1 MTQEVNLNFTLWPK
15 QLQCLQSEATE
26 ILFGGASG
34 GGKSHLIRVSL
45 ITWCLAIP
53 NLQCSLIRKK
63 YSDIWDNHVEG
74 PTGFKALLQP
84 LIKLNQVI
92 ITKDEIRFPRG
103 SRINFV
109 HCQDERQFDSAQGI
123 ERHVLVL
130 DEAPQI
136 VERLIRT
143 FRAWCRAGDDWLATL
158 PKEWHGMFPRILYTG
173 NPVGLSAGFFRSNFV
188 KARKPFDIEYVDGF
202 KRQYIPSL
210 VTDNFSVD
218 ADVQR
223 GRLEGLGD
231 PKLAQALIKG
241 DWDAPLG
248 DFYSN
253 YDEEKLVIDD
263 FDPPEHWFRFRTF
276 DWGSAEPFACLWC
289 AVADG
294 EVFGDNM
301 WLPRGAIVFY
311 REWYGCEPDDQAKGL
326 HYKNEDIARGIVKR
340 SWDCPDNIQTL
351 TDSFPFRELGGP
363 SIASVFAAHGVPL
376 RQADTSRVSGW
387 KLLRDRMQGNEK
399 GVPLVYICRSLEYLR
414 YYFPMLQRH
423 KTKPEDAVE
432 DGEATHIMDC
442 ARYAV
447 ATFPKIVDAIKEE
460 PRVITPKP
468 LTFADVI
475 KKHNQLKRRKND

>member
-1 MTQEVNLNFTLWPK
+1 MREINLNFTLWPK
-15 QLQCLQSEATE
+15 QLEALTSKATE
-26 ILFGGASG
+26 ILYGGSSES
-34 GGKSHLIRVSL
+34 GKSHLIRVAL
-45 ITWCLAIP
+45 ITWCLAVP
-53 NLQCSLIRKK
+53 DLQCALIRTK
-63 YSDIWDNHVEG
+63 YSDIWDNHVEV
-74 PTGFKALLQP
+74 PTGFKVLLAP
-84 LIKLNQVI
+84 LIKAGVVT
-92 ITKDEIRFPRG
+92 ITQDEIRFPNG
-103 SRINFV
+103 SRITFL
-109 HCQDERQFDSAQGI
+109 HCQDVRQLLSAQGI
-123 ERHVLVL
+123 ERHVLVF

-136 VERLIRT
+136 LETLIRT
-143 FRAWCRAGDDWLATL
+143 FRTWCRASPMWIKTL
-158 PKEWHGMFPRILYTG
+158 PEQWHGFFPRILYTG
-173 NPVGLSAGFFRSNFV
+173 NPMGISAGFFRKEFV
-188 KARKPFDIEYVDGF
+188 LAREAGAIEEVDGF
-202 KRQYIPSL
+202 LRQYIPAL
-210 VTDNFSVD
+210 PEDNYAID
-218 ADVQR
+218 PKKLAA
-223 GRLEGLGD
+223 RLAGLGD
-231 PKLAQALIKG
+231 PKKAKALLTG
-241 DWDAPLG
+241 SWTELLG

-253 YDEEKLVIDD
+253 YDESKLVVDD

-311 REWYGCEPDDQAKGL
+311 REWYGCDPDDQAKGL